1 MKRTK
6 VMVAML
12 LFLATLGACKKDR
25 VEEPELP
32 EPNMENIELGL
43 GDAGIGVIERD
54 FHFNADVVA
63 GDKISKVEIKISQK
77 DDKTYSKPWAH
88 EIVWDQYKGL
98 KNTNIHK
105 HFNIPADAAEG
116 KYDFKVTVYDENGS
130 KLEVRRDFEIYA
142 AANLPVRPVIT
153 QLNLRKNGKPIYD
166 WHGMAENPTEKYLKG
181 DTLTSQV
188 SLSYV
193 KGDGIVYL
201 LLVKKSSNYLP
212 TTIEE
217 IDLDKAIVYD
227 VFEHKNMNSV
237 DNFSNFVFDME
248 TFTTVRRI
256 PVFKIGA
263 EQDNNVPIPN
273 PISGAKGWQAVEYN
287 LVVIYKNT
295 TYNKTVYK
303 SIPFGIDYN

>member
-6 VMVAML
+6 VMVVML
-12 LFLATLGACKKDR
+12 LALATFGACKKDR

-32 EPNMENIELGL
+32 RPKMENIELGL
-43 GDAGIGVIERD
+43 GDAGIGVIEQD

-63 GDKISKVEIKISQK
+63 GDKIDKVEIKISQK
-77 DDKTYSKPWAH
+77 DDETYSKPWTH
-88 EIVWDQYKGL
+88 EIVWDQYKDL

-116 KYDFKVTVYDENGS
+116 KYDFQVTVYDENGS
-130 KLEVRRDFEIYA
+130 KLEVKRDFEIYA

-181 DTLTSQV
+181 DTLSSQV

-217 IDLDKAIVYD
+217 IDLNKAIVYD
-227 VFEHKNMNSV
+227 VFEHENMNSV

-263 EQDNNVPIPN
+263 EQDNNVPVPN
-273 PISGAKGWQAVEYN
+273 LISDAKGWQAGEYN